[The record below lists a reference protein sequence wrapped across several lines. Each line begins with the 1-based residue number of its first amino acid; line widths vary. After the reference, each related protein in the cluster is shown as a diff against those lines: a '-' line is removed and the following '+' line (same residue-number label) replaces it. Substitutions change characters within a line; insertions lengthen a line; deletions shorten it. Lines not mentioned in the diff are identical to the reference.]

1 MIEFPGFCHEKK
13 DIFGLFWKN
22 CFYKHIEEFRKSIK
36 RLKGQIDIARSNDKI
51 YHLARLSQEFS
62 AFINDSS
69 RFIQKL
75 MTDVSFFFFFWH
87 LVSSHFQLEKKAV
100 DIKNVQD
107 KEYEQITNGVYR
119 CLLYLG
125 DLAR

>member
-75 MTDVSFFFFFWH
+75 MTDVSFSFSFGIF
-87 LVSSHFQLEKKAV
+87 LL
-100 DIKNVQD
+100 
-107 KEYEQITNGVYR
+107 ITFSAGEEGRGYQKR
-119 CLLYLG
+119 AG
-125 DLAR
+125 